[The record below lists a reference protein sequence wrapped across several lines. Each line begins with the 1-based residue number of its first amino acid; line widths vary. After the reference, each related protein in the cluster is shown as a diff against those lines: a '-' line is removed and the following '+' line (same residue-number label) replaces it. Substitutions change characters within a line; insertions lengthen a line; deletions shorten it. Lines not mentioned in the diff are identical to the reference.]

1 MKRITLLLVA
11 AFLITGFSVY
21 SQNVTPGAVVS
32 IHKVVPATEDIT
44 NDQFETF
51 YEKFLSAFMRE
62 APTIPIC
69 LMKKISGNRMGE
81 YAEFFVYESL
91 DARNEWF
98 PEPGVS
104 TEKTKEL
111 LKNLGEVWD
120 EYRIKVSEVD
130 YTNYV
135 ALPFSGKSILV
146 KPGNVVFI
154 FECEIT
160 LEEGMTTEEF
170 EKFYVEEYGP
180 AFTKHFQDTQFCAL
194 KGERGERTGKYT
206 ELTVLKS
213 MAEYNKWI
221 TADGMLS
228 EQARQAF
235 KNMGKI
241 QERME
246 KMYMWSRS
254 NTYIVL

>member
-1 MKRITLLLVA
+1 MA
-11 AFLITGFSVY
+11 GFLMTGFSAY
-21 SQNVTPGAVVS
+21 SQKVTPGAVVS
-32 IHKVVPATEDIT
+32 IHMVVPATEDIT

-51 YEKFLSAFMRE
+51 YEKLLTAFMRE
-62 APTIPIC
+62 APEIPIC
-69 LMKKISGNRMGE
+69 LMKKIAGNRMGE

-98 PEPGVS
+98 PKPGVS
-104 TEKTKEL
+104 TEKTNEL

-120 EYRIKVSEVD
+120 EYRIKVSATD

-135 ALPFSGKSILV
+135 ALPLPGKSIDV
-146 KPGNVVFI
+146 KPGNVVNVY
-154 FECEIT
+154 ECEIT
-160 LEEGMTTEEF
+160 LEEGMTPEEF
-170 EKFYVEEYGP
+170 EKFYIEEYGP
-180 AFTKHFQDTQFCAL
+180 AYMKHFQGMQFCVL

-213 MAEYNKWI
+213 IDEYNIWI

-228 EQARQAF
+228 EQAKQAF

-246 KMYMWSRS
+246 TMYSWYRT
-254 NTYIVL
+254 NTYVVL